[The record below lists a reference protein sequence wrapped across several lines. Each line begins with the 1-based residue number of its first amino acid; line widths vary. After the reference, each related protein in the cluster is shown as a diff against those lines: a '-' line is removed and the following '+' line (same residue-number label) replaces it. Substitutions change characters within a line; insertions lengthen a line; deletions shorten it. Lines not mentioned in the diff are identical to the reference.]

1 MTTKLELETALKE
14 AMRRGDE
21 QHKRTL
27 RMVIAAIKLAEVEKG
42 KTADEPAIAAI
53 LQKEIKSRRESIAD
67 AERAQRSELVT
78 ENLADITI
86 LESYLPKALS
96 QAEIE
101 ELGRAAIAEVGAKT
115 VKEMGQVMKV
125 LMPRVQGRAEGA
137 VVNQVVRRLLE

>member
-1 MTTKLELETALKE
+1 M
-14 AMRRGDE
+14 
-21 QHKRTL
+21 
-27 RMVIAAIKLAEVEKG
+27 
-42 KTADEPAIAAI
+42 
-53 LQKEIKSRRESIAD
+53 QKEIKSRRESIAD